1 MPWCGDIELDRKVLH
16 KGRLLHIYFL
26 KSRVQKPEQLLYIS
40 TMTCNYC
47 GTICFIIWMSFFRKY
62 FVKPRQLHSFSL
74 HLHFFFFWQPKL
86 FFVTFYKV
94 NSAYNHAF
102 HFIGKFQFS
111 HLVENTNLFVV
122 FMELYILFE
131 IPYSKGKESAD
142 IGLISI
148 LEMFYR

>member
-74 HLHFFFFWQPKL
+74 HLHFFFFFGSLSCFLLLFIKLTVHIIMLFTLLENFSFHTWQKIPIYL
-86 FFVTFYKV
+86 QYLWNYIFYLK
-94 NSAYNHAF
+94 F
-102 HFIGKFQFS
+102 HIPRGKNQQ
-111 HLVENTNLFVV
+111 
-122 FMELYILFE
+122 IL
-131 IPYSKGKESAD
+131 A
-142 IGLISI
+142 L
-148 LEMFYR
+148 